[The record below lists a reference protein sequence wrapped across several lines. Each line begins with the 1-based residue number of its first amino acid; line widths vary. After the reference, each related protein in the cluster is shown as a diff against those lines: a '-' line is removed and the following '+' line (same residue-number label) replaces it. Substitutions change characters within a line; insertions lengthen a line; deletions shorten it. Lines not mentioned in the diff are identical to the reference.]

1 MRDVLAVDNK
11 GTEEVDARD
20 FMRILEV
27 RLNGSHEQKA
37 NKEQLVDY
45 VLNFSD
51 ADNGKVRYIELANDL
66 RKFDYTNETNHGF
79 IRGPHSEASLTS
91 GRRSI
96 KGACVP
102 RDILD
107 HNNYCIQ
114 NQQKVPQNTMEKIE
128 KSLVKVRRHLMRQ
141 YGNEQALAEDLKT
154 TADSDKNGNLS
165 VDEFKNFLI
174 DRCQL
179 SLIDKSLTKS
189 DLEGFMSAFIYNAQG
204 QTSVEGVAPMIF
216 CKDADKMTRYLNQRY
231 RANPPP
237 SFINENLD

>member
-1 MRDVLAVDNK
+1 
-11 GTEEVDARD
+11 
-20 FMRILEV
+20 MRILEV

-141 YGNEQALAEDLKT
+141 YGNE
-154 TADSDKNGNLS
+154 
-165 VDEFKNFLI
+165 
-174 DRCQL
+174 
-179 SLIDKSLTKS
+179 
-189 DLEGFMSAFIYNAQG
+189 
-204 QTSVEGVAPMIF
+204 
-216 CKDADKMTRYLNQRY
+216 
-231 RANPPP
+231 
-237 SFINENLD
+237 

>member
-1 MRDVLAVDNK
+1 MQNQWKLNLQSKLKDIMRDVLAVDNK

-141 YGNEQALAEDLKT
+141 YGNE
-154 TADSDKNGNLS
+154 
-165 VDEFKNFLI
+165 
-174 DRCQL
+174 
-179 SLIDKSLTKS
+179 
-189 DLEGFMSAFIYNAQG
+189 
-204 QTSVEGVAPMIF
+204 
-216 CKDADKMTRYLNQRY
+216 
-231 RANPPP
+231 
-237 SFINENLD
+237 